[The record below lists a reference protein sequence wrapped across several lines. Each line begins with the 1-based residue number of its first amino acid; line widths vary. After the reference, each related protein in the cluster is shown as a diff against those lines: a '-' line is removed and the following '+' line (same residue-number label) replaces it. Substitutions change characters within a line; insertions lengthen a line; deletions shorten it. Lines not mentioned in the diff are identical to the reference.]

1 MQSNAYIVLKDHWG
15 KVSLFACTLIKCE
28 AGKLKEVVEK
38 IKGMENVKKAFSCS
52 GQFDIAVLL
61 EAPNLKT
68 LGETAV
74 KIHGISE
81 VKSSETLMEVPTI

>member
-1 MQSNAYIVLKDHWG
+1 M
-15 KVSLFACTLIKCE
+15 FACTLIKCE
-28 AGKLKEVVEK
+28 AGKTFQVVEK
-38 IKGMENVKKAFSCS
+38 IKAIENVKKVFSCS
-52 GQFDIAVLL
+52 GQFDVAVLL

-74 KIHGISE
+74 KLHGISE